1 MLVNVTAKKS
11 WSLGSLGLSLAFIVH
26 GEQKLRSSFQME
38 AEVFLV
44 EVVLA
49 FVKSEIYSQQNIFF
63 MWAWKSLQLVPVT
76 LFSQTYFWLDTTRF
90 WQDSNY

>member
-1 MLVNVTAKKS
+1 
-11 WSLGSLGLSLAFIVH
+11 
-26 GEQKLRSSFQME
+26 ME

-49 FVKSEIYSQQNIFF
+49 FVKSEIYSQQNISF

-76 LFSQTYFWLDTTRF
+76 FSQTYFWLDTTRF